1 MGGGQITRRR
11 VTIESRRGETWM
23 WNFGQW
29 EEGEGRR
36 LSTSEAEAERDL
48 TFREMLDEL
57 RAQTRQNADILAVM
71 QRQWRARRR
80 PAPKSCG
87 AKTSSSRNSDKN

>member
-1 MGGGQITRRR
+1 
-11 VTIESRRGETWM
+11 M

-48 TFREMLDEL
+48 PFREMLDEL

-71 QRQWRARRR
+71 QRQWRAIAEDQYSLVR
-80 PAPKSCG
+80 A
-87 AKTSSSRNSDKN
+87 SSPPDTDRIRSH

>member
-1 MGGGQITRRR
+1 
-11 VTIESRRGETWM
+11 M

-29 EEGEGRR
+29 EEEEGRR
-36 LSTSEAEAERDL
+36 LSTSEADAERDL

-71 QRQWRARRR
+71 QRQWRTIAEDQYSLVR
-80 PAPKSCG
+80 A
-87 AKTSSSRNSDKN
+87 SSPPDTDRIRSH